1 MPLEQSYLE
10 YLEEREKENTRFTP
24 LYDAPGLEAIKAA
37 PPQDLKN
44 EFYDMLGSSAWAFGD
59 EARMTSKHLCD
70 SFIEGIETTAF
81 GIGEII
87 TSPFRADFYKPKK
100 KTYYFKKPRLEFH
113 YNSGRFYNN

>member
-1 MPLEQSYLE
+1 MKKVLFVCILLLAPMNSANADVQFRMVPVGE
-10 YLEEREKENTRFTP
+10 YVKS
-24 LYDAPGLEAIKAA
+24 A
-37 PPQDLKN
+37 
-44 EFYDMLGSSAWAFGD
+44 GSFVIDTGA
-59 EARMTSKHLCD
+59 KV
-70 SFIEGIETTAF
+70 IEGIETTAF

>member
-1 MPLEQSYLE
+1 MKKVLLLLPFLLPVSAVKADVQFRMVPVGE
-10 YLEEREKENTRFTP
+10 YVKSTGGFIIDTG
-24 LYDAPGLEAIKAA
+24 AKV
-37 PPQDLKN
+37 
-44 EFYDMLGSSAWAFGD
+44 
-59 EARMTSKHLCD
+59 
-70 SFIEGIETTAF
+70 IEGIETTAF